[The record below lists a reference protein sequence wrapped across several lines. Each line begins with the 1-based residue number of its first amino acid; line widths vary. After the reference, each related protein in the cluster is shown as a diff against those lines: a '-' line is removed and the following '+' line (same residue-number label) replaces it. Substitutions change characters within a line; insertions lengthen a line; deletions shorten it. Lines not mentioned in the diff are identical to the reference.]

1 MRNEKLGM
9 RRVELEKGGINSQLS
24 TLNFQLRIGVSSGWW
39 EEAHRLVPAYVQ
51 CIIDAGATPVVFPV
65 TDNEQIL
72 NNLLD
77 MVDGLLLTGGGDIDP
92 KYWGEELMPQ
102 SGKPCALRDEFDL
115 TLVRLARQ
123 RCMPVLGICRG
134 MQAMNIEFGGD
145 IYQDIYTQL
154 GNAQLGNAQCTMH
167 NAQFNCEG
175 KDEKDVFNSQLST
188 FNSQLLRHSQG
199 DQPRSEVAHE
209 VELAPGSWIAKVMG
223 KQVVE
228 VNTFHHQS
236 LRKIA
241 PSCRAVGFAP
251 DSIVEA
257 IEVPGY
263 KMIGVQWHPENLYKE
278 YPEQAALFNWLM
290 EEAEVYGRARKLHCT
305 SPVVD
310 THTDTPMVWTETTDL
325 GVRQDAEEVK
335 VDFVKMKDGDVAC
348 TFMVAYLPQVELDD
362 VDYKQK
368 AQEAHN
374 VAVETFTRLHEQVD
388 RYPELVR
395 FSSQLSTFNS
405 QLSSVCFGL
414 ENGFALAGDIGNVQK
429 FYDMG
434 VRYITLCHNGDND
447 LCDSARGKGTHG
459 GLSDFGREVIREMNR
474 LGMMVDVSHAADST
488 IEQAIE
494 FSSQPIIATHTSAKA
509 LCNHPRNMSDELI
522 VKLAQSGGRIHVCLY
537 NYFLSK
543 DGRADI
549 NTICDHIDHMVK
561 LVGSESVG
569 IGSDFDGG
577 GGVLGCNDTSELIN
591 ITMELIRRGYA
602 DDDIKNIMGAG
613 FVKYYKRI
621 INKECDM

>member
-1 MRNEKLGM
+1 MNY
-9 RRVELEKGGINSQLS
+9 ELK
-24 TLNFQLRIGVSSGWW
+24 IGVSSGWW

-115 TLVRLARQ
+115 ALVRLARQ

-145 IYQDIYTQL
+145 IYQDIYTQI
-154 GNAQLGNAQCTMH
+154 
-167 NAQFNCEG
+167 ES
-175 KDEKDVFNSQLST
+175 E
-188 FNSQLLRHSQG
+188 LLPHSQG

-209 VELAPGSWIAKVMG
+209 VELASGSLIAKVMG
-223 KQVVE
+223 KQVVG

-278 YPEQAALFNWLM
+278 HPEQKALFDWLM
-290 EEAEVYGRARKLHCT
+290 AEAEIYGRARRLHRE
-305 SPVVD
+305 SLVVD

-325 GVRQDAEEVK
+325 GVRQNPEDVK
-335 VDFVKMKDGDVAC
+335 VDFVKMQDGDVAL
-348 TFMVAYLPQVELDD
+348 TFMVAYLPQVALDD

-368 AQEAHN
+368 AKEAHD
-374 VAVETFTRLHEQVD
+374 VAVDTFVRLREQVD
-388 RYPELVR
+388 KYPEKVQ
-395 FSSQLSTFNS
+395 FNTQLAEFKPQSVN
-405 QLSSVCFGL
+405 VCFGL
-414 ENGFALAGDIGNVQK
+414 ENGFALAGDIRNVEK

-447 LCDSARGKGTHG
+447 LCDSARGNNTHG

-494 FSSQPIIATHTSAKA
+494 YSTQPIIATHTSAKA
-509 LCNHPRNMSDELI
+509 LCDHPRNMSDELI
-522 VKLAQSGGRIHVCLY
+522 VKLANSGGRIHVCLY
-537 NYFLSK
+537 NYFLAK

-549 NTICDHIDHMVK
+549 NTICNHIDHIVR
-561 LVGSESVG
+561 LVGSEHVG
-569 IGSDFDGG
+569 VGSDFDGG
-577 GGVLGCNDTSELIN
+577 GGVVGCNDSSELIN
-591 ITMELIRRGYA
+591 ITMELIRRGYS
-602 DDDIKNIMGAG
+602 DEDIKNIMGKG
-613 FVKYYKRI
+613 FVNYYSKI
-621 INKECDM
+621 

>member
-1 MRNEKLGM
+1 MNY
-9 RRVELEKGGINSQLS
+9 ELKIGI
-24 TLNFQLRIGVSSGWW
+24 SSGWW

-115 TLVRLARQ
+115 ALVRLARQ

-134 MQAMNIEFGGD
+134 MQTMNIEFGGD
-145 IYQDIYTQL
+145 IYQDIYTQI
-154 GNAQLGNAQCTMH
+154 
-167 NAQFNCEG
+167 E
-175 KDEKDVFNSQLST
+175 NSEA
-188 FNSQLLRHSQG
+188 LLAHSQG

-209 VELAPGSWIAKVMG
+209 VELAPRSLIAKVMG
-223 KQVVE
+223 KRVVG

-278 YPEQAALFNWLM
+278 HPEQKALFDWLM
-290 EEAEVYGRARKLHCT
+290 AEAEVYGRARELHRT

-335 VDFVKMKDGDVAC
+335 VDFVKMKEGGMAC

-368 AQEAHN
+368 AQEAHDM
-374 VAVETFTRLHEQVD
+374 AVETFERLREQVD

-395 FSSQLSTFNS
+395 FNS
-405 QLSSVCFGL
+405 QFSILNSQFSSVCFGL

-509 LCNHPRNMSDELI
+509 LCDHARNMSDELI

-537 NYFLSK
+537 NYFLAK

-561 LVGSESVG
+561 LVGSEHVG
-569 IGSDFDGG
+569 VGSDFDGG
-577 GGVLGCNDTSELIN
+577 GGVLGCNDSSELIN
-591 ITMELIRRGYA
+591 ITMELIRRGYS
-602 DDDIKNIMGAG
+602 DDDVKNIMGAG
-613 FVKYYKRI
+613 FVKYYEK
-621 INKECDM
+621 INL

>member
-1 MRNEKLGM
+1 MKND
-9 RRVELEKGGINSQLS
+9 
-24 TLNFQLRIGVSSGWW
+24 FQLKIGISSGWW

-77 MVDGLLLTGGGDIDP
+77 VVDGLLLTGGGDIDP

-115 TLVRLARQ
+115 ALVRLARR

-145 IYQDIYTQL
+145 IYQDIYTQI
-154 GNAQLGNAQCTMH
+154 
-167 NAQFNCEG
+167 E
-175 KDEKDVFNSQLST
+175 NSAS
-188 FNSQLLRHSQG
+188 LLVHSQG
-199 DQPRSEVAHE
+199 DQSRSEVAHE
-209 VELAPGSWIAKVMG
+209 VELAPGSLIAKVMG
-223 KQVVE
+223 KMVVG

-241 PSCRAVGFAP
+241 PSCRAVGYAP

-263 KMIGVQWHPENLYKE
+263 NMIGVQWHPENLYKE
-278 YPEQAALFNWLM
+278 YPEQKALFDWLV
-290 EEAEVYGRARKLHCT
+290 EEAAVYGRARGIHRT

-325 GVRQDAEEVK
+325 GERQDAEEVK
-335 VDFVKMKDGDVAC
+335 VDFVKMKDGDVAL
-348 TFMVAYLPQVELDD
+348 TFMVAYLPQVSLEDA
-362 VDYKQK
+362 DYKEK
-368 AQEAHN
+368 AQEAHD
-374 VAVETFTRLHEQVD
+374 VAVETFERLREQVD
-388 RYPELVR
+388 RYPARVR
-395 FSSQLSTFNS
+395 FNTQLSDIEPQTVN
-405 QLSSVCFGL
+405 VCFGL
-414 ENGFALAGDIGNVQK
+414 ENGFALVGDIRNVEK
-429 FYDMG
+429 FYNMG

-494 FSSQPIIATHTSAKA
+494 YSTQPIIATHTSAKA
-509 LCNHPRNMSDELI
+509 LCEHPRNMSDELI

-537 NYFLSK
+537 DYFLKK

-549 NTICDHIDHMVK
+549 NTICNHIDHMVK
-561 LVGSESVG
+561 LVGSEHVG

-577 GGVLGCNDTSELIN
+577 GGVIGCNDSSELIN
-591 ITMELIRRGYA
+591 ITMELIRRGYS
-602 DDDIKNIMGAG
+602 DTDIMNIMGVG
-613 FVKYYKRI
+613 FVKF
-621 INKECDM
+621 INKFII

>member
-1 MRNEKLGM
+1 MNY
-9 RRVELEKGGINSQLS
+9 ELK
-24 TLNFQLRIGVSSGWW
+24 IGVSSGWW

-102 SGKPCALRDEFDL
+102 SGKPCAMRDEFDL
-115 TLVRLARQ
+115 ALVRLARQ

-145 IYQDIYTQL
+145 IYQDIYTQI
-154 GNAQLGNAQCTMH
+154 
-167 NAQFNCEG
+167 ES
-175 KDEKDVFNSQLST
+175 E
-188 FNSQLLRHSQG
+188 LLPHSQG

-209 VELAPGSWIAKVMG
+209 VELAPESLIAKVMG
-223 KQVVE
+223 KQVVG

-278 YPEQAALFNWLM
+278 HPEQKALFDWLM
-290 EEAEVYGRARKLHCT
+290 AEAEIYGHARRLHRE

-325 GVRQDAEEVK
+325 GVRQNPEDVK
-335 VDFVKMKDGDVAC
+335 VDFVKMQDGDVAL
-348 TFMVAYLPQVELDD
+348 TFMVAYLPQVALDD

-368 AQEAHN
+368 AKEAHD
-374 VAVETFTRLHEQVD
+374 VAVDTFVRLREQVD
-388 RYPELVR
+388 KYPEKV
-395 FSSQLSTFNS
+395 QFNTLLAEFKPQS
-405 QLSSVCFGL
+405 VNVCFGL
-414 ENGFALAGDIGNVQK
+414 ENGFALAGDIRNVEK

-447 LCDSARGKGTHG
+447 LCDSARGNNTHG

-494 FSSQPIIATHTSAKA
+494 YSTQPIIATHTSAKA
-509 LCNHPRNMSDELI
+509 LCDHPRNMSDELI
-522 VKLAQSGGRIHVCLY
+522 VKLANSGGRIHVCLY
-537 NYFLSK
+537 NYFLAK

-549 NTICDHIDHMVK
+549 NTICNHIDHIVR
-561 LVGSESVG
+561 LVGSEHVG
-569 IGSDFDGG
+569 VGSDFDGG
-577 GGVLGCNDTSELIN
+577 GGVVGCNDSSELIN
-591 ITMELIRRGYA
+591 ITMELIRRGYS
-602 DDDIKNIMGAG
+602 DEDIKNIMGKG
-613 FVKYYKRI
+613 FVNYYSKI
-621 INKECDM
+621 

>member
-1 MRNEKLGM
+1 MRNEEFK
-9 RRVELEKGGINSQLS
+9 
-24 TLNFQLRIGVSSGWW
+24 LRIGISSGWW

-115 TLVRLARQ
+115 ALVRLARR

-145 IYQDIYTQL
+145 IYQDIY
-154 GNAQLGNAQCTMH
+154 AQI
-167 NAQFNCEG
+167 EG
-175 KDEKDVFNSQLST
+175 KTRDTRHEIEVDNENYK
-188 FNSQLLRHSQG
+188 LLKHSQG
-199 DQPRSEVAHE
+199 DKPRSEVAHT
-209 VELAPGSWIAKVMG
+209 VELAPGSLIAKVMG
-223 KQVVE
+223 KMVVG

-241 PSCRAVGFAP
+241 PSCCAVGFAP

-278 YPEQAALFNWLM
+278 YPEQKALFDWLM
-290 EEAEVYGRARKLHCT
+290 DEAAVYSRAREIHRT

-325 GVRQDAEEVK
+325 GVRQNPDEVK

-348 TFMVAYLPQVELDD
+348 TFMVAYLPQVPLDAP
-362 VDYKQK
+362 DYKQK
-368 AQEAHN
+368 AEDAHN
-374 VAVETFTRLHEQVD
+374 VAVDTFKRLREQVD
-388 RYPELVR
+388 KSPELVQFDSENGGVNIR
-395 FSSQLSTFNS
+395 
-405 QLSSVCFGL
+405 FGL
-414 ENGFALAGDIGNVQK
+414 ENGFALAGDIRNVEK
-429 FYDMG
+429 FYNMG
-434 VRYITLCHNGDND
+434 VRYVTLCHNGDND
-447 LCDSARGKGTHG
+447 LCDSARGNNTHG

-494 FSSQPIIATHTSAKA
+494 FSNQPIIATHTSAKA
-509 LCNHPRNMSDELI
+509 LCDHPRNMNDELI
-522 VKLAQSGGRIHVCLY
+522 VKLAKSGGRIHVCLY
-537 NYFLSK
+537 NYFLAK
-543 DGRADI
+543 DGNADI
-549 NTICDHIDHMVK
+549 NTICDHIDHIVK
-561 LVGSESVG
+561 LVGSEYVG
-569 IGSDFDGG
+569 VGSDFDGG

-591 ITMELIRRGYA
+591 ITMELICRGYR
-602 DDDIKNIMGAG
+602 DEDIKNIMGAG
-613 FVKYYKRI
+613 FVKYYEKI
-621 INKECDM
+621 KL

>member
-1 MRNEKLGM
+1 MNY
-9 RRVELEKGGINSQLS
+9 ELK
-24 TLNFQLRIGVSSGWW
+24 IGVSSGWW

-115 TLVRLARQ
+115 ALVRLARQ

-145 IYQDIYTQL
+145 IYQDIYTQI
-154 GNAQLGNAQCTMH
+154 
-167 NAQFNCEG
+167 ES
-175 KDEKDVFNSQLST
+175 E
-188 FNSQLLRHSQG
+188 LLAHSQG

-209 VELAPGSWIAKVMG
+209 VELAPGSLIAKVMG
-223 KQVVE
+223 KQVVG

-278 YPEQAALFNWLM
+278 HPEQKALFDCLM
-290 EEAEVYGRARKLHCT
+290 AEAEIYGHARRLHRE

-325 GVRQDAEEVK
+325 GVRQNPEDVK
-335 VDFVKMKDGDVAC
+335 VDFVKMQDGDVAL
-348 TFMVAYLPQVELDD
+348 TFMVAYLPQVALDD

-368 AQEAHN
+368 AKEAHD
-374 VAVETFTRLHEQVD
+374 VAVDTFVRLREQVD
-388 RYPELVR
+388 KYPEKV
-395 FSSQLSTFNS
+395 QFNTLLAEFKPQS
-405 QLSSVCFGL
+405 VNVCFGL
-414 ENGFALAGDIGNVQK
+414 ENGFALAGDIRNVEK

-447 LCDSARGKGTHG
+447 LCDSARGNNTHG

-494 FSSQPIIATHTSAKA
+494 YSTQPIIATHTSAKA
-509 LCNHPRNMSDELI
+509 LCDHPRNMSDELI
-522 VKLAQSGGRIHVCLY
+522 VKLANSGGRIHVCLY
-537 NYFLSK
+537 NYFLAK

-549 NTICDHIDHMVK
+549 NTICNHIDHIVR
-561 LVGSESVG
+561 LVGSEHVG
-569 IGSDFDGG
+569 VGSDFDGG
-577 GGVLGCNDTSELIN
+577 GGVVGCNDSSELIN
-591 ITMELIRRGYA
+591 ITMELIRRGYS
-602 DDDIKNIMGAG
+602 DEDIKNIMGKG
-613 FVKYYKRI
+613 FVNYYSKI
-621 INKECDM
+621 

>member
-1 MRNEKLGM
+1 MNY
-9 RRVELEKGGINSQLS
+9 ELK
-24 TLNFQLRIGVSSGWW
+24 IGVSSGWW

-115 TLVRLARQ
+115 ALVRLARQ

-145 IYQDIYTQL
+145 IYQDIYTQI
-154 GNAQLGNAQCTMH
+154 
-167 NAQFNCEG
+167 ES
-175 KDEKDVFNSQLST
+175 E
-188 FNSQLLRHSQG
+188 LLAHSQG

-209 VELAPGSWIAKVMG
+209 VELAPGSLIAKVMG
-223 KQVVE
+223 KQVVG

-278 YPEQAALFNWLM
+278 HPEQKALFDWLM
-290 EEAEVYGRARKLHCT
+290 VEAEIYGHARRLHRE

-310 THTDTPMVWTETTDL
+310 THTDTPMVWTDTTDL
-325 GVRQDAEEVK
+325 GVRQNPEDVK
-335 VDFVKMKDGDVAC
+335 VDFVKMQDGDVAL
-348 TFMVAYLPQVELDD
+348 TFMVAYLPQVALDD

-368 AQEAHN
+368 AKEAHD
-374 VAVETFTRLHEQVD
+374 VAVDTFVRLREQVNK
-388 RYPELVR
+388 YPEKVQ
-395 FSSQLSTFNS
+395 FNTQLAEFKPQSVN
-405 QLSSVCFGL
+405 VCFGL
-414 ENGFALAGDIGNVQK
+414 ENGFALAGDIRNVEK

-447 LCDSARGKGTHG
+447 LCDSARGNNTHG

-494 FSSQPIIATHTSAKA
+494 YSTQPIIATHTSAKA

-522 VKLAQSGGRIHVCLY
+522 VKLANSGGRIHVCLY
-537 NYFLSK
+537 NYFLAK

-549 NTICDHIDHMVK
+549 NTICNHIDHIVR
-561 LVGSESVG
+561 LVGSEHVG
-569 IGSDFDGG
+569 VGSDFDGG
-577 GGVLGCNDTSELIN
+577 GGVVGCNDSSELIN
-591 ITMELIRRGYA
+591 ITMELIRRGYS
-602 DDDIKNIMGAG
+602 DEDIKNIMGKG
-613 FVKYYKRI
+613 FVNYYSKI
-621 INKECDM
+621 

>member
-1 MRNEKLGM
+1 
-9 RRVELEKGGINSQLS
+9 
-24 TLNFQLRIGVSSGWW
+24 
-39 EEAHRLVPAYVQ
+39 
-51 CIIDAGATPVVFPV
+51 
-65 TDNEQIL
+65 
-72 NNLLD
+72 
-77 MVDGLLLTGGGDIDP
+77 
-92 KYWGEELMPQ
+92 
-102 SGKPCALRDEFDL
+102 
-115 TLVRLARQ
+115 
-123 RCMPVLGICRG
+123 
-134 MQAMNIEFGGD
+134 MNIEFGGD
-145 IYQDIYTQL
+145 IYQDIYTQI
-154 GNAQLGNAQCTMH
+154 
-167 NAQFNCEG
+167 E
-175 KDEKDVFNSQLST
+175 NSEA
-188 FNSQLLRHSQG
+188 LLAHSQG

-209 VELAPGSWIAKVMG
+209 VELAPGSLIAKVMG
-223 KQVVE
+223 KRVVG

-278 YPEQAALFNWLM
+278 HPEQKALFDWLM
-290 EEAEVYGRARKLHCT
+290 AEAEVYGRARKLHRT

-310 THTDTPMVWTETTDL
+310 THTDTPMVWTESTDL

-335 VDFVKMKDGDVAC
+335 VDFVKMKDGGVAC

-368 AQEAHN
+368 AQEAHD
-374 VAVETFTRLHEQVD
+374 VAVETFNRLREQVD
-388 RYPELVR
+388 RYPEKVK
-395 FSSQLSTFNS
+395 FNTQLSGLEAQSVN
-405 QLSSVCFGL
+405 VCFGL

-434 VRYITLCHNGDND
+434 VRCITLCHNGDND

-488 IEQAIE
+488 IKQAIE

-509 LCNHPRNMSDELI
+509 LCDHARNMSDELI

-537 NYFLSK
+537 NYFLAK

-577 GGVLGCNDTSELIN
+577 GGVLGCNDSSELIN
-591 ITMELIRRGYA
+591 ITMELIRRGYS
-602 DDDIKNIMGAG
+602 DDDVKNIMGAG
-613 FVKYYKRI
+613 FVKYYEK
-621 INKECDM
+621 INL

>member
-1 MRNEKLGM
+1 MNY
-9 RRVELEKGGINSQLS
+9 ELK
-24 TLNFQLRIGVSSGWW
+24 IGVSSGWW

-65 TDNEQIL
+65 TDNKQIL

-115 TLVRLARQ
+115 ALVRLARQ

-145 IYQDIYTQL
+145 IYQDIYTQI
-154 GNAQLGNAQCTMH
+154 
-167 NAQFNCEG
+167 ES
-175 KDEKDVFNSQLST
+175 E
-188 FNSQLLRHSQG
+188 LLAHSQG

-209 VELAPGSWIAKVMG
+209 VELAPGSLIAKVMG
-223 KQVVE
+223 KQVVG

-278 YPEQAALFNWLM
+278 HPEQKALFDCLM
-290 EEAEVYGRARKLHCT
+290 AEAEIYGHARRLHRE

-310 THTDTPMVWTETTDL
+310 THTDTPMVWTDTTDL
-325 GVRQDAEEVK
+325 GVRQNPEDVK
-335 VDFVKMKDGDVAC
+335 VDFVKMQDGDVAL
-348 TFMVAYLPQVELDD
+348 TFMVAYLPQVALDD

-368 AQEAHN
+368 AKEAHD
-374 VAVETFTRLHEQVD
+374 VAVDTFVRLREQVD
-388 RYPELVR
+388 KYPEKV
-395 FSSQLSTFNS
+395 QFNTLLAEFKP
-405 QLSSVCFGL
+405 QSVNVWFGL
-414 ENGFALAGDIGNVQK
+414 ENGFALAGDIRNVEK

-447 LCDSARGKGTHG
+447 LCDSARGNNTHG

-494 FSSQPIIATHTSAKA
+494 YSTQPIIATHTSAKA
-509 LCNHPRNMSDELI
+509 LCDHPRNMSDELI
-522 VKLAQSGGRIHVCLY
+522 VKLANSGGRIHVCLY
-537 NYFLSK
+537 NYFLAK

-549 NTICDHIDHMVK
+549 NTICNHIDHIVR
-561 LVGSESVG
+561 LVGSEHVG
-569 IGSDFDGG
+569 VGSDFDGG
-577 GGVLGCNDTSELIN
+577 GGVVGCNDSSELIN
-591 ITMELIRRGYA
+591 ITMELIRRGYS
-602 DDDIKNIMGAG
+602 DEDIKNIMGKG
-613 FVKYYKRI
+613 FVNYYSKI
-621 INKECDM
+621 

>member
-1 MRNEKLGM
+1 MNK
-9 RRVELEKGGINSQLS
+9 NFQLS
-24 TLNFQLRIGVSSGWW
+24 TFNFQLKIGISSGWW

-77 MVDGLLLTGGGDIDP
+77 MVDGVLLTGGGDIDP

-115 TLVRLARQ
+115 TLVRLARR

-154 GNAQLGNAQCTMH
+154 DS
-167 NAQFNCEG
+167 E
-175 KDEKDVFNSQLST
+175 
-188 FNSQLLRHSQG
+188 LLQHSQG
-199 DQPRSEVAHE
+199 EQPRSETAHA
-209 VELAPGSWIAKVMG
+209 VELVPGSLIAKVMG
-223 KQVVE
+223 RQIVE

-236 LRKIA
+236 LRNIA

-278 YPEQAALFNWLM
+278 HPEEAALFNWLVD
-290 EEAEVYGRARKLHCT
+290 EAAVYRRARGIHRT

-325 GVRQDAEEVK
+325 GVRQNPDEVK
-335 VDFVKMKDGDVAC
+335 VDFVKMMDGDVAC
-348 TFMVAYLPQVELDD
+348 TFMVAYLPQVPLDSP
-362 VDYKQK
+362 DYKQK
-368 AQEAHN
+368 AEEAHN
-374 VAVETFTRLHEQVD
+374 VAVETFMRLREQVD
-388 RYPELVR
+388 KYPEKVR
-395 FSSQLSTFNS
+395 FNTQLSGIKPQVVN
-405 QLSSVCFGL
+405 VCFGL
-414 ENGFALAGDIGNVQK
+414 ENGFALAGDIRNVKK

-447 LCDSARGKGTHG
+447 LCDSARGNNTHG
-459 GLSDFGREVIREMNR
+459 GLSDFGREVISEMNR

-494 FSSQPIIATHTSAKA
+494 FSTQPIMATHTSAKT
-509 LCNHPRNMSDELI
+509 LCDHPRNMSDELI
-522 VKLAQSGGRIHVCLY
+522 VKLAKSGGRIHVCLY
-537 NYFLSK
+537 NYFLAK
-543 DGRADI
+543 DGQADI
-549 NTICDHIDHMVK
+549 NTICDHIDYMVK
-561 LVGSESVG
+561 LVGSEHVG
-569 IGSDFDGG
+569 VGSDFDGG
-577 GGVLGCNDTSELIN
+577 GGVLGCNDSSELIN
-591 ITMELIRRGYA
+591 ITMELIRRGYS
-602 DDDIKNIMGAG
+602 DEDVKNIMGVG
-613 FVKYYKRI
+613 FVKYYQK
-621 INKECDM
+621 INL

>member
-1 MRNEKLGM
+1 MRNEEFKL
-9 RRVELEKGGINSQLS
+9 K
-24 TLNFQLRIGVSSGWW
+24 IGVSSGWW

-115 TLVRLARQ
+115 ALVRLARQ

-145 IYQDIYTQL
+145 IYQDIYTQI
-154 GNAQLGNAQCTMH
+154 
-167 NAQFNCEG
+167 E
-175 KDEKDVFNSQLST
+175 NSEV
-188 FNSQLLRHSQG
+188 LLAHSQG

-209 VELAPGSWIAKVMG
+209 VELAPGSLIAKVMG
-223 KQVVE
+223 KRVVG

-278 YPEQAALFNWLM
+278 HPEQAALFNWLM
-290 EEAEVYGRARKLHCT
+290 EEAEVYGRARELHRT

-335 VDFVKMKDGDVAC
+335 VDFVKMKDGGVAC

-368 AQEAHN
+368 AQEAHD
-374 VAVETFTRLHEQVD
+374 VAVETFERLREQVD

-395 FSSQLSTFNS
+395 FSSQLSTLNF

-414 ENGFALAGDIGNVQK
+414 ENGFALAGDIRNVQK

-509 LCNHPRNMSDELI
+509 LCDHPRNMSDELI

-537 NYFLSK
+537 NYFLDK

-577 GGVLGCNDTSELIN
+577 GGVLGCNDSSELIN
-591 ITMELIRRGYA
+591 ITMELIRRGYS
-602 DDDIKNIMGAG
+602 DDDVKNIMGAG
-613 FVKYYKRI
+613 FVKYYEK
-621 INKECDM
+621 INL

>member
-1 MRNEKLGM
+1 MRND
-9 RRVELEKGGINSQLS
+9 
-24 TLNFQLRIGVSSGWW
+24 FQLKIGISSGWW

-115 TLVRLARQ
+115 ALVRLARQ

-145 IYQDIYTQL
+145 IYQDIYTQIESEL
-154 GNAQLGNAQCTMH
+154 
-167 NAQFNCEG
+167 
-175 KDEKDVFNSQLST
+175 LS
-188 FNSQLLRHSQG
+188 HSQG
-199 DQPRSEVAHE
+199 DQPRSEVAHI
-209 VELAPGSWIAKVMG
+209 VELAPGSLIAKVMG
-223 KQVVE
+223 EQEVG

-278 YPEQAALFNWLM
+278 HPEQKALFDWLM
-290 EEAEVYGRARKLHCT
+290 EEAEIYGHARRLHRE

-325 GVRQDAEEVK
+325 GVRQNPEDVK
-335 VDFVKMKDGDVAC
+335 VDFVKMQDGDVAL
-348 TFMVAYLPQVELDD
+348 TLMVAYLPQVSLDD
-362 VDYKQK
+362 EDYKQK
-368 AQEAHN
+368 AQEAHD
-374 VAVETFTRLHEQVD
+374 VAVETFVRLREQVD
-388 RYPELVR
+388 RYPEKV
-395 FSSQLSTFNS
+395 QFNTQIAEIKPQS
-405 QLSSVCFGL
+405 VNVCFGL
-414 ENGFALAGDIGNVQK
+414 ENGFALAGDIRNVEK

-447 LCDSARGKGTHG
+447 LCDSARGNNTHG

-474 LGMMVDVSHAADST
+474 LGMMVDVSHAADTT

-494 FSSQPIIATHTSAKA
+494 YSTQPIIATHTSAKA
-509 LCNHPRNMSDELI
+509 LCDHPRNMSDELI
-522 VKLAQSGGRIHVCLY
+522 VKLAKSGGRIHVCLY
-537 NYFLSK
+537 NYFLAK

-561 LVGSESVG
+561 LVGSEYVG

-577 GGVLGCNDTSELIN
+577 GGVLGCNDSSELIN
-591 ITMELIRRGYA
+591 ITMELIRRGYS
-602 DDDIKNIMGAG
+602 DGEVKNIMGEG
-613 FVKYYKRI
+613 FVKYYSKI
-621 INKECDM
+621 

>member
-9 RRVELEKGGINSQLS
+9 RSVELIKEGINSQLFIAKGSKTFGS
-24 TLNFQLRIGVSSGWW
+24 TFNFQLKIGISSGWW

-115 TLVRLARQ
+115 ALVRLARQ

-145 IYQDIYTQL
+145 IYQDIYTQI
-154 GNAQLGNAQCTMH
+154 
-167 NAQFNCEG
+167 EG
-175 KDEKDVFNSQLST
+175 KTRDARHETRDTRHERSGVT
-188 FNSQLLRHSQG
+188 FNSQLLNHSQG
-199 DQPRSEVAHE
+199 DQPRSEVAHS
-209 VELAPGSWIAKVMG
+209 VELAPGSLIAKVMG
-223 KQVVE
+223 KQVIE

-257 IEVPGY
+257 IEVLGY

-290 EEAEVYGRARKLHCT
+290 EEATVYSRARKLHRS

-325 GVRQDAEEVK
+325 GVRQNSEEVK

-348 TFMVAYLPQVELDD
+348 TFMVAYLPQVPLED

-374 VAVETFTRLHEQVD
+374 VAVETFTRLREQVD
-388 RYPELVR
+388 KYPTMVQLN
-395 FSSQLSTFNS
+395 SSFLIPH
-405 QLSSVCFGL
+405 SSFVNVCFGL
-414 ENGFALAGDIGNVQK
+414 ENGFALAGDIRNVKK

-447 LCDSARGKGTHG
+447 LCDSARGNNTHG

-494 FSSQPIIATHTSAKA
+494 FSNQPIIATHTSAKA
-509 LCNHPRNMSDELI
+509 LCDHPRNMSDELI
-522 VKLAQSGGRIHVCLY
+522 VKLAKSGGRIHVCLY
-537 NYFLSK
+537 NYFLAK
-543 DGRADI
+543 DGQADI
-549 NTICDHIDHMVK
+549 NTICDHIDHIVK
-561 LVGSESVG
+561 LVGSEVVG

-577 GGVLGCNDTSELIN
+577 GGVQGCNDLSELIN
-591 ITMELIRRGYA
+591 ITMELIRRGYS
-602 DDDIKNIMGAG
+602 DDDIKNIMGAS
-613 FVKYYKRI
+613 FVKYYSKI
-621 INKECDM
+621 

>member
-1 MRNEKLGM
+1 MNY
-9 RRVELEKGGINSQLS
+9 ELK
-24 TLNFQLRIGVSSGWW
+24 IGVSSGWW

-102 SGKPCALRDEFDL
+102 SGKPCAMRDEFDL
-115 TLVRLARQ
+115 ALVRLARQ

-145 IYQDIYTQL
+145 IYQDIYTQI
-154 GNAQLGNAQCTMH
+154 
-167 NAQFNCEG
+167 ES
-175 KDEKDVFNSQLST
+175 E
-188 FNSQLLRHSQG
+188 LLPHSQG

-209 VELAPGSWIAKVMG
+209 VELASGSLIAKVMG
-223 KQVVE
+223 KQVVG

-278 YPEQAALFNWLM
+278 HPEQKALFDWLM
-290 EEAEVYGRARKLHCT
+290 AEAEIYGHARRLHRE

-310 THTDTPMVWTETTDL
+310 THTDTPMVWTDTTDL
-325 GVRQDAEEVK
+325 GVRQNPEDVK
-335 VDFVKMKDGDVAC
+335 VDFVKMQDGDVAL
-348 TFMVAYLPQVELDD
+348 TFMVAYLPQVALDD

-368 AQEAHN
+368 AKEAHD
-374 VAVETFTRLHEQVD
+374 VAVDTFVRLREQVNK
-388 RYPELVR
+388 YPEKVQ
-395 FSSQLSTFNS
+395 FNTQLAEFKPQSVN
-405 QLSSVCFGL
+405 VCFGL
-414 ENGFALAGDIGNVQK
+414 ENGFALAGDIRNVEK

-447 LCDSARGKGTHG
+447 LCDSARGNNTHG

-494 FSSQPIIATHTSAKA
+494 YSTQPIIATHTSAKA

-522 VKLAQSGGRIHVCLY
+522 VKLANSGGRIHVCLY
-537 NYFLSK
+537 NYFLAK

-549 NTICDHIDHMVK
+549 NTICNHIDHIVR
-561 LVGSESVG
+561 LVGSEHVG
-569 IGSDFDGG
+569 VGSDFDGG
-577 GGVLGCNDTSELIN
+577 GGVVGCNDSSELIN
-591 ITMELIRRGYA
+591 ITMELIRRGYS
-602 DDDIKNIMGAG
+602 DEDIKNIMGKG
-613 FVKYYKRI
+613 FVNYYSKI
-621 INKECDM
+621 

>member
-1 MRNEKLGM
+1 MNK
-9 RRVELEKGGINSQLS
+9 
-24 TLNFQLRIGVSSGWW
+24 NFQLKIGISSGWW

-115 TLVRLARQ
+115 ALVRLARR
-123 RCMPVLGICRG
+123 RCMPTLGICRG

-145 IYQDIYTQL
+145 IYQDIYTQIE
-154 GNAQLGNAQCTMH
+154 NAQCTMH
-167 NAQFNCEG
+167 NAQLDCDKQGESVGCNL
-175 KDEKDVFNSQLST
+175 K
-188 FNSQLLRHSQG
+188 LLKHSQG
-199 DQPRSEVAHE
+199 DQPRRETAHV
-209 VELAPGSWIAKVMG
+209 VELAPGSLIAKVMG
-223 KQVVE
+223 RQIVE

-236 LRKIA
+236 LRNIA

-278 YPEQAALFNWLM
+278 HPEEAALFNWLVD
-290 EEAEVYGRARKLHCT
+290 EAAVYRCARGIHRT
-305 SPVVD
+305 SSVVD

-325 GVRQDAEEVK
+325 GVRQNPDEVK

-348 TFMVAYLPQVELDD
+348 TFMVAYLPQVSLD
-362 VDYKQK
+362 VPDYKQK
-368 AQEAHN
+368 AEEAHN
-374 VAVETFTRLHEQVD
+374 VAVETFMRLREQVD
-388 RYPELVR
+388 KYPEKVR
-395 FSSQLSTFNS
+395 FNTQLSGIEPQKVN
-405 QLSSVCFGL
+405 VCFGL
-414 ENGFALAGDIGNVQK
+414 ENGFALAGDIRNVEK

-447 LCDSARGKGTHG
+447 LCDSARGSNIHG

-494 FSSQPIIATHTSAKA
+494 FSTQPIIATHTSAKA
-509 LCNHPRNMSDELI
+509 LCDHPRNMSDELI
-522 VKLAQSGGRIHVCLY
+522 VKLAKSGGRIHVCLY
-537 NYFLSK
+537 NYFLAK

-549 NTICDHIDHMVK
+549 NTICDHIDYIVK
-561 LVGSESVG
+561 LVGSEHVG
-569 IGSDFDGG
+569 VGSDFDGG
-577 GGVLGCNDTSELIN
+577 GGVLGCNDSSELIN
-591 ITMELIRRGYA
+591 ITIELIRRGYF
-602 DDDIKNIMGAG
+602 DEDIKNIMGAG
-613 FVKYYKRI
+613 FVKYYQK
-621 INKECDM
+621 INL

>member
-1 MRNEKLGM
+1 MKNEKFKL
-9 RRVELEKGGINSQLS
+9 K
-24 TLNFQLRIGVSSGWW
+24 IGVSSGWW

-115 TLVRLARQ
+115 ALVRLARQ

-145 IYQDIYTQL
+145 IYQDIYTQI
-154 GNAQLGNAQCTMH
+154 
-167 NAQFNCEG
+167 E
-175 KDEKDVFNSQLST
+175 NSEA
-188 FNSQLLRHSQG
+188 LLAHSQG

-209 VELAPGSWIAKVMG
+209 VELAPGSLIAKVMG
-223 KQVVE
+223 KRVVG

-278 YPEQAALFNWLM
+278 HPEQKALFDWLM
-290 EEAEVYGRARKLHCT
+290 AEAEVYGRARELHRT

-335 VDFVKMKDGDVAC
+335 VDFVKMKDGGVAC
-348 TFMVAYLPQVELDD
+348 TFMVAYLPQVELDV

-368 AQEAHN
+368 AQEAHDM
-374 VAVETFTRLHEQVD
+374 AVETFERLREQVD

-395 FSSQLSTFNS
+395 FNS
-405 QLSSVCFGL
+405 QFSILNSQFSSVCFGL

-459 GLSDFGREVIREMNR
+459 GLSDFGREVIRKMNR

-509 LCNHPRNMSDELI
+509 LCDHPRNMSDELI

-537 NYFLSK
+537 NYFLAK

-549 NTICDHIDHMVK
+549 NMICDHIDHMVK
-561 LVGSESVG
+561 LVGSEHVG
-569 IGSDFDGG
+569 VGSDFDGG
-577 GGVLGCNDTSELIN
+577 GGVLGCNDSSELIN
-591 ITMELIRRGYA
+591 ITMELIRRGYS
-602 DDDIKNIMGAG
+602 DDDVKNIMGAG
-613 FVKYYKRI
+613 FVKYYEK
-621 INKECDM
+621 INL

>member
-1 MRNEKLGM
+1 MNY
-9 RRVELEKGGINSQLS
+9 ELK
-24 TLNFQLRIGVSSGWW
+24 IGVSSGWW

-115 TLVRLARQ
+115 ALVRLARQ

-154 GNAQLGNAQCTMH
+154 GNAQCTMH
-167 NAQFNCEG
+167 
-175 KDEKDVFNSQLST
+175 NSQLST
-188 FNSQLLRHSQG
+188 LNSQLLRHSQG

-209 VELAPGSWIAKVMG
+209 VELAPGSLIAKVMG

-290 EEAEVYGRARKLHCT
+290 EEAEVYGRARKLHRT

-325 GVRQDAEEVK
+325 GVRQNPEDVK

-348 TFMVAYLPQVELDD
+348 TFMVAYLPQVEFDD

-368 AQEAHN
+368 AQEAHD
-374 VAVETFTRLHEQVD
+374 VAVETFTRLREQVD

-395 FSSQLSTFNS
+395 FSSQLSTINS

-414 ENGFALAGDIGNVQK
+414 ENGFALAGDIRNVQK

-509 LCNHPRNMSDELI
+509 LCDHPRNMSDELI
-522 VKLAQSGGRIHVCLY
+522 VKLAKSGGRIHVCLY
-537 NYFLSK
+537 NYFLAK

-549 NTICDHIDHMVK
+549 NTICNHIDYMVK
-561 LVGSESVG
+561 LVGSEHVG

-577 GGVLGCNDTSELIN
+577 GGVLGCNDSSELIN
-591 ITMELIRRGYA
+591 ITMELIRRGYD

-613 FVKYYKRI
+613 FVKYYSKI
-621 INKECDM
+621 

>member
-1 MRNEKLGM
+1 MNY
-9 RRVELEKGGINSQLS
+9 ELKIGI
-24 TLNFQLRIGVSSGWW
+24 SSGWW
-39 EEAHRLVPAYVQ
+39 EEEHRLVPAYVQ

-115 TLVRLARQ
+115 ALVRLARQ

-145 IYQDIYTQL
+145 IYQDIYTQI
-154 GNAQLGNAQCTMH
+154 
-167 NAQFNCEG
+167 E
-175 KDEKDVFNSQLST
+175 NSEA
-188 FNSQLLRHSQG
+188 LLAHSQG

-209 VELAPGSWIAKVMG
+209 VELAPGSLIAKVMG

-278 YPEQAALFNWLM
+278 HPEQKALFDWLM
-290 EEAEVYGRARKLHCT
+290 TEADVYGRARKLHRT

-325 GVRQDAEEVK
+325 GVRQNPDDVK

-348 TFMVAYLPQVELDD
+348 TFMVAYLPQESLEDA
-362 VDYKQK
+362 DYKQK
-368 AQEAHN
+368 AQEAHD
-374 VAVETFTRLHEQVD
+374 VAVETFERLREQVD

-395 FSSQLSTFNS
+395 FSSQLSTINYQF
-405 QLSSVCFGL
+405 SSVCFGL
-414 ENGFALAGDIGNVQK
+414 ENGFALAGDICNVQK

-509 LCNHPRNMSDELI
+509 LCDHPRNMSDELI
-522 VKLAQSGGRIHVCLY
+522 VKLAKSGGRIHVCLY
-537 NYFLSK
+537 NYFLAK

-549 NTICDHIDHMVK
+549 NTICNHIDHMVK
-561 LVGSESVG
+561 LVGSEHVG

-577 GGVLGCNDTSELIN
+577 GGVLGCNDSSELIN

-613 FVKYYKRI
+613 FVKYYSKI
-621 INKECDM
+621 

>member
-1 MRNEKLGM
+1 MRNEEFKL
-9 RRVELEKGGINSQLS
+9 K
-24 TLNFQLRIGVSSGWW
+24 IGVSSGWW

-92 KYWGEELMPQ
+92 KYWGEDLMPQ

-115 TLVRLARQ
+115 ALVRLARQ

-145 IYQDIYTQL
+145 IYQDIYTQI
-154 GNAQLGNAQCTMH
+154 
-167 NAQFNCEG
+167 E
-175 KDEKDVFNSQLST
+175 NSEA
-188 FNSQLLRHSQG
+188 LLAHSQG

-209 VELAPGSWIAKVMG
+209 VELAPGSLIAKVMG
-223 KQVVE
+223 KRVVG

-257 IEVPGY
+257 IGVPGY

-278 YPEQAALFNWLM
+278 YPEQKALFDWLM
-290 EEAEVYGRARKLHCT
+290 AEAEVYGRARELHRT

-335 VDFVKMKDGDVAC
+335 VDFVKMKDGGVAC

-368 AQEAHN
+368 AQEAHD
-374 VAVETFTRLHEQVD
+374 VAVETFERLREQVD

-395 FSSQLSTFNS
+395 FSSQLSTLNS

-509 LCNHPRNMSDELI
+509 LCDHARNMSDELI

-537 NYFLSK
+537 NYFLAK

-561 LVGSESVG
+561 LVGSELVG

-577 GGVLGCNDTSELIN
+577 GGVLGCNDSSELIN
-591 ITMELIRRGYA
+591 ITMELIRRGYS
-602 DDDIKNIMGAG
+602 DDDVKNIMGAG
-613 FVKYYKRI
+613 FVKYYEK
-621 INKECDM
+621 INL

>member
-1 MRNEKLGM
+1 MNY
-9 RRVELEKGGINSQLS
+9 ELK
-24 TLNFQLRIGVSSGWW
+24 IGVSSGWW

-115 TLVRLARQ
+115 ALVRLARQ

-145 IYQDIYTQL
+145 IYQDIYTQI
-154 GNAQLGNAQCTMH
+154 
-167 NAQFNCEG
+167 ES
-175 KDEKDVFNSQLST
+175 E
-188 FNSQLLRHSQG
+188 LLAHSQG

-209 VELAPGSWIAKVMG
+209 VELAPGSLIAKVMG
-223 KQVVE
+223 KQVVG

-278 YPEQAALFNWLM
+278 HPEQKALFDCLM
-290 EEAEVYGRARKLHCT
+290 AEAEIYGHARRLHRE

-310 THTDTPMVWTETTDL
+310 THTDTPMVWTDTTDL
-325 GVRQDAEEVK
+325 GVRQNPEDVK
-335 VDFVKMKDGDVAC
+335 VDFVKMQDGDVAL
-348 TFMVAYLPQVELDD
+348 TFMVAYLPQVALDD

-368 AQEAHN
+368 AKEAHD
-374 VAVETFTRLHEQVD
+374 VAVDTFVRLREQVD
-388 RYPELVR
+388 KYPEKV
-395 FSSQLSTFNS
+395 QFNTLLAEFKPQS
-405 QLSSVCFGL
+405 VNVCFGL
-414 ENGFALAGDIGNVQK
+414 ENGFALAGDIRNVEK

-447 LCDSARGKGTHG
+447 LCDSARGNNTHG

-494 FSSQPIIATHTSAKA
+494 YSTQPIIATHTSAKA
-509 LCNHPRNMSDELI
+509 LCDHPRNMSDELI
-522 VKLAQSGGRIHVCLY
+522 VKLANSGGRIHVCLY
-537 NYFLSK
+537 NYFLAK

-549 NTICDHIDHMVK
+549 NTICNHIDHIVR
-561 LVGSESVG
+561 LVGSEHVG
-569 IGSDFDGG
+569 VGSDFDGG
-577 GGVLGCNDTSELIN
+577 GGVVGCNDSSELIN
-591 ITMELIRRGYA
+591 ITMELIRRGYS
-602 DDDIKNIMGAG
+602 DEDIKNIMGKG
-613 FVKYYKRI
+613 FVNYCSKI
-621 INKECDM
+621 

>member
-1 MRNEKLGM
+1 MNY
-9 RRVELEKGGINSQLS
+9 ELK
-24 TLNFQLRIGVSSGWW
+24 IGVSSGWW

-115 TLVRLARQ
+115 ALVRLARQ

-145 IYQDIYTQL
+145 IYQDIYTQI
-154 GNAQLGNAQCTMH
+154 
-167 NAQFNCEG
+167 ES
-175 KDEKDVFNSQLST
+175 E
-188 FNSQLLRHSQG
+188 LLPHSQG

-209 VELAPGSWIAKVMG
+209 VELASGSLIAKVMG
-223 KQVVE
+223 KQVVG

-278 YPEQAALFNWLM
+278 HPEQKALFDWLM
-290 EEAEVYGRARKLHCT
+290 VEAEIYGRARRLHRE
-305 SPVVD
+305 SLVVD

-325 GVRQDAEEVK
+325 GVRQNPEDVK
-335 VDFVKMKDGDVAC
+335 VDFVKMQDGDVAL
-348 TFMVAYLPQVELDD
+348 TFMVAYLPQVALDD

-368 AQEAHN
+368 AKEAHD
-374 VAVETFTRLHEQVD
+374 VAVDTFVRLREQVD
-388 RYPELVR
+388 KYPEKVQ
-395 FSSQLSTFNS
+395 FNTQLAEFKPQSVN
-405 QLSSVCFGL
+405 VCFGL
-414 ENGFALAGDIGNVQK
+414 ENGFALAGDIRNVEK

-447 LCDSARGKGTHG
+447 LCDSARGNNTHG

-494 FSSQPIIATHTSAKA
+494 YSTQPIIATHTSAKA
-509 LCNHPRNMSDELI
+509 LCDHPRNMSDELI
-522 VKLAQSGGRIHVCLY
+522 VKLANSGGRIHVCLY
-537 NYFLSK
+537 NYFLAK

-549 NTICDHIDHMVK
+549 NTICNHIDHIVR
-561 LVGSESVG
+561 LVGSEHVG
-569 IGSDFDGG
+569 VGSDFDGG
-577 GGVLGCNDTSELIN
+577 GGVVGCNDSSELIN
-591 ITMELIRRGYA
+591 ITMELIRRGYS
-602 DDDIKNIMGAG
+602 DEDIKNIMGKG
-613 FVKYYKRI
+613 FVNYYSKI
-621 INKECDM
+621 

>member
-9 RRVELEKGGINSQLS
+9 RSVELVKEGINSQLS
-24 TLNFQLRIGVSSGWW
+24 TFNFQLRIGVSSGWW

-115 TLVRLARQ
+115 ALVRLARQ

-154 GNAQLGNAQCTMH
+154 DNAQCTMH
-167 NAQFNCEG
+167 NAQCT
-175 KDEKDVFNSQLST
+175 T

-209 VELAPGSWIAKVMG
+209 VELAPGSLIAKVMG

-241 PSCRAVGFAP
+241 PSCRVVGFAP

-278 YPEQAALFNWLM
+278 YPEQRALFDWLM
-290 EEAEVYGRARKLHCT
+290 EEAEVYGRARKLHRM

-335 VDFVKMKDGDVAC
+335 VDFVKMKDGGVAC

-368 AQEAHN
+368 AQEAHD
-374 VAVETFTRLHEQVD
+374 VAVETFNRLREQVD

-395 FSSQLSTFNS
+395 FNS
-405 QLSSVCFGL
+405 QFSILNSQFSSVCFGL

-509 LCNHPRNMSDELI
+509 LCDHARNMSDELI

-537 NYFLSK
+537 NYFLAK

-591 ITMELIRRGYA
+591 ITMELIRRGYS
-602 DDDIKNIMGAG
+602 DDDIKNIMGLG
-613 FVKYYKRI
+613 FVKYYLKI
-621 INKECDM
+621 

>member
-1 MRNEKLGM
+1 MNK
-9 RRVELEKGGINSQLS
+9 NFQLS
-24 TLNFQLRIGVSSGWW
+24 TFNFQLKIGISSGWW

-77 MVDGLLLTGGGDIDP
+77 MVDGVLLTGGGDIDP

-115 TLVRLARQ
+115 TLVRLARR

-154 GNAQLGNAQCTMH
+154 DS
-167 NAQFNCEG
+167 E
-175 KDEKDVFNSQLST
+175 
-188 FNSQLLRHSQG
+188 LLQHSQG
-199 DQPRSEVAHE
+199 EQPRSETAHA
-209 VELAPGSWIAKVMG
+209 VELVPGSLIAKVMG
-223 KQVVE
+223 RQIVE

-236 LRKIA
+236 LRNIA

-278 YPEQAALFNWLM
+278 HPEEAALFNWLVD
-290 EEAEVYGRARKLHCT
+290 EAAVYRRARGIHRT

-325 GVRQDAEEVK
+325 GVRQNPDEVK
-335 VDFVKMKDGDVAC
+335 VDFVKMMDGDVAC
-348 TFMVAYLPQVELDD
+348 TFMVAYLPQVPLDSP
-362 VDYKQK
+362 DYKQK
-368 AQEAHN
+368 AEEAHN
-374 VAVETFTRLHEQVD
+374 VAVETFMRLREQVD
-388 RYPELVR
+388 KYPEKVR
-395 FSSQLSTFNS
+395 FNTQLSGIKPQVVN
-405 QLSSVCFGL
+405 VCFGL
-414 ENGFALAGDIGNVQK
+414 ENGFALAGDIRNVKK

-447 LCDSARGKGTHG
+447 LCDSARGNNTHG
-459 GLSDFGREVIREMNR
+459 GLSDFGREVISEMNR

-494 FSSQPIIATHTSAKA
+494 FSTQPIIATHTSAKT
-509 LCNHPRNMSDELI
+509 LCDHPRNMSDELI
-522 VKLAQSGGRIHVCLY
+522 VKLAKSGGRIHVCLY
-537 NYFLSK
+537 NYFLAK
-543 DGRADI
+543 DGQADI
-549 NTICDHIDHMVK
+549 NTICDHIDYMVK
-561 LVGSESVG
+561 LVGSEHVG
-569 IGSDFDGG
+569 VGSDFDGG
-577 GGVLGCNDTSELIN
+577 GGVLGCNDSSELIN
-591 ITMELIRRGYA
+591 ITMELIRRGYS
-602 DDDIKNIMGAG
+602 DEDVKNIMGVG
-613 FVKYYKRI
+613 FVKYYQK
-621 INKECDM
+621 INL

>member
-1 MRNEKLGM
+1 MNY
-9 RRVELEKGGINSQLS
+9 ELK
-24 TLNFQLRIGVSSGWW
+24 IGVSSGWW

-115 TLVRLARQ
+115 ALVRLARQ

-145 IYQDIYTQL
+145 IYQDIYTQI
-154 GNAQLGNAQCTMH
+154 
-167 NAQFNCEG
+167 ES
-175 KDEKDVFNSQLST
+175 E
-188 FNSQLLRHSQG
+188 LLPHSQG

-209 VELAPGSWIAKVMG
+209 VELAPGALIAKVMG
-223 KQVVE
+223 KQVVG

-278 YPEQAALFNWLM
+278 HPEQKALFDWLM
-290 EEAEVYGRARKLHCT
+290 VEAEIYGHARCLHRE
-305 SPVVD
+305 SLVVD

-325 GVRQDAEEVK
+325 GVRQNPEDVK
-335 VDFVKMKDGDVAC
+335 VDFVKMQDGDVAL
-348 TFMVAYLPQVELDD
+348 TFMVAYLPQVALDD

-368 AQEAHN
+368 AKEAHD
-374 VAVETFTRLHEQVD
+374 VAVDTFVRLREQVNK
-388 RYPELVR
+388 YPEKVQ
-395 FSSQLSTFNS
+395 FNTQLAEFKPQSVN
-405 QLSSVCFGL
+405 VCFGL
-414 ENGFALAGDIGNVQK
+414 ENGFALAGDIRNVEK

-447 LCDSARGKGTHG
+447 LCDSARGNNTHG

-494 FSSQPIIATHTSAKA
+494 YSTQPIIATHTSAKA
-509 LCNHPRNMSDELI
+509 LCDHPRNMSDELI
-522 VKLAQSGGRIHVCLY
+522 VKLANSGGRIHVCLY
-537 NYFLSK
+537 NYFLAK

-549 NTICDHIDHMVK
+549 NTICNHIDHIVR
-561 LVGSESVG
+561 LVGSEHVG
-569 IGSDFDGG
+569 VGSDFDGG
-577 GGVLGCNDTSELIN
+577 GGVVGCNDSSELIN
-591 ITMELIRRGYA
+591 ITMELIRRGYS
-602 DDDIKNIMGAG
+602 DEDIKNIMGKG
-613 FVKYYKRI
+613 FVNYYSKI
-621 INKECDM
+621 

>member
-1 MRNEKLGM
+1 MNK
-9 RRVELEKGGINSQLS
+9 
-24 TLNFQLRIGVSSGWW
+24 NFQLLTFNFQLKIGVSSGWW

-115 TLVRLARQ
+115 ALVRLARQ
-123 RCMPVLGICRG
+123 RCMPTLGICRG

-145 IYQDIYTQL
+145 IYQD
-154 GNAQLGNAQCTMH
+154 H
-167 NAQFNCEG
+167 NF
-175 KDEKDVFNSQLST
+175 QLST
-188 FNSQLLRHSQG
+188 HNFQLLNHSQG
-199 DQPRSEVAHE
+199 DQPRSETAHA
-209 VELAPGSWIAKVMG
+209 VNLAPGSLIAKVMG
-223 KQVVE
+223 KQIIE

-257 IEVPGY
+257 IEVPEY

-278 YPEQAALFNWLM
+278 YPEEANLFNWLV
-290 EEAEVYGRARKLHCT
+290 EEAAVYSRARKIHRT

-325 GVRQDAEEVK
+325 GVRQNPDEVK
-335 VDFVKMKDGDVAC
+335 VDFVKMHDGDVAC
-348 TFMVAYLPQVELDD
+348 TFMVAYLPQVSLDD
-362 VDYKQK
+362 TNYKQK
-368 AQEAHN
+368 AEDAHN
-374 VAVETFTRLHEQVD
+374 VAVETFTRLREQVD
-388 RYPELVR
+388 RYPEKVR
-395 FSSQLSTFNS
+395 FNTQLSVIKPQMIN
-405 QLSSVCFGL
+405 VCFGL
-414 ENGFALAGDIGNVQK
+414 ENGFALAGDIRNVKK

-447 LCDSARGKGTHG
+447 LCDSARGNNTHG

-474 LGMMVDVSHAADST
+474 LGMMIDVSHAADST

-494 FSSQPIIATHTSAKA
+494 FSTQPIIATHTSSKS
-509 LCNHPRNMSDELI
+509 LCDHPRNMSDELI
-522 VKLAQSGGRIHVCLY
+522 VKLAKSGGRIHVCLY
-537 NYFLSK
+537 NYFLAK
-543 DGRADI
+543 DGQADI
-549 NTICDHIDHMVK
+549 NTICDHIDYMVK
-561 LVGSESVG
+561 LVGSEHVG
-569 IGSDFDGG
+569 VGSDFDGG
-577 GGVLGCNDTSELIN
+577 GGVLGCNDSSELIN
-591 ITMELIRRGYA
+591 ITQELIRRGYS
-602 DDDIKNIMGAG
+602 DDDIKNIMGVG
-613 FVKYYKRI
+613 FVKYYEK
-621 INKECDM
+621 INL

>member
-1 MRNEKLGM
+1 MNY
-9 RRVELEKGGINSQLS
+9 ELKIGI
-24 TLNFQLRIGVSSGWW
+24 SSGWW

-51 CIIDAGATPVVFPV
+51 CIVDAGATPVVFPV

-115 TLVRLARQ
+115 ALVRLARQ

-145 IYQDIYTQL
+145 IYQDIYTQI
-154 GNAQLGNAQCTMH
+154 
-167 NAQFNCEG
+167 E
-175 KDEKDVFNSQLST
+175 NSEA
-188 FNSQLLRHSQG
+188 LLAHSQG

-209 VELAPGSWIAKVMG
+209 VELAPGSLIAKVMG
-223 KQVVE
+223 KRVVG

-241 PSCRAVGFAP
+241 ASCRAVGFAP

-278 YPEQAALFNWLM
+278 HPEQKALFDWLM
-290 EEAEVYGRARKLHCT
+290 EEAEVYGRARELHRT

-325 GVRQDAEEVK
+325 GVRQEPEDVK
-335 VDFVKMKDGDVAC
+335 VDFVKMRQGNVAL
-348 TFMVAYLPQVELDD
+348 TFMVAYLPQMELDD

-368 AQEAHN
+368 AQEAHD
-374 VAVETFTRLHEQVD
+374 VAVETFNRLREQVD
-388 RYPELVR
+388 RYPEKVKFNTR
-395 FSSQLSTFNS
+395 LSGLEAQSVN
-405 QLSSVCFGL
+405 VCFGL

-494 FSSQPIIATHTSAKA
+494 YSTQPIIATHTSAKA
-509 LCNHPRNMSDELI
+509 LCDHPRNMSDELI
-522 VKLAQSGGRIHVCLY
+522 VKLANSGGRIHVCLY
-537 NYFLSK
+537 NYFLAK

-549 NTICDHIDHMVK
+549 NTICNHIDHIVR
-561 LVGSESVG
+561 LVGSEHVG
-569 IGSDFDGG
+569 VGSDFDGG
-577 GGVLGCNDTSELIN
+577 GGVVGCNDSSELIN
-591 ITMELIRRGYA
+591 ITMELIRRGYS
-602 DDDIKNIMGAG
+602 DEDIKNIMGKG
-613 FVKYYKRI
+613 FVNYYSKI
-621 INKECDM
+621 

>member
-1 MRNEKLGM
+1 MNK
-9 RRVELEKGGINSQLS
+9 NFQLS
-24 TLNFQLRIGVSSGWW
+24 TFNFQLKIGISSGWW

-77 MVDGLLLTGGGDIDP
+77 MVDGVLLTGGGDIDP

-115 TLVRLARQ
+115 TLVRLARR

-154 GNAQLGNAQCTMH
+154 DS
-167 NAQFNCEG
+167 E
-175 KDEKDVFNSQLST
+175 
-188 FNSQLLRHSQG
+188 LLQHSQG
-199 DQPRSEVAHE
+199 EQPRSETAHA
-209 VELAPGSWIAKVMG
+209 VELVPGSLIAKVMG
-223 KQVVE
+223 RQIVE

-236 LRKIA
+236 LRNIA

-278 YPEQAALFNWLM
+278 HPEEAALFNWLVD
-290 EEAEVYGRARKLHCT
+290 EAAVYRRARGIHRT

-325 GVRQDAEEVK
+325 GVRQNPDEVK
-335 VDFVKMKDGDVAC
+335 VDFVKMMDGDVAC
-348 TFMVAYLPQVELDD
+348 TFMVAYLPQVPLDSP
-362 VDYKQK
+362 DYKQK
-368 AQEAHN
+368 AEEAHN
-374 VAVETFTRLHEQVD
+374 VAVETFMRLREQVD
-388 RYPELVR
+388 KYPEKVR
-395 FSSQLSTFNS
+395 FNTQLSGIKLQVVN
-405 QLSSVCFGL
+405 VCFGL
-414 ENGFALAGDIGNVQK
+414 ENGFALAGDIRNVKK

-447 LCDSARGKGTHG
+447 LSDSARGNNTHG
-459 GLSDFGREVIREMNR
+459 GLSDFGREVISEMNR

-494 FSSQPIIATHTSAKA
+494 FSTQPIIATHTSAKT
-509 LCNHPRNMSDELI
+509 LCDHPRNMSDELI
-522 VKLAQSGGRIHVCLY
+522 VKLAKSGGRIHVCLY
-537 NYFLSK
+537 NYFLAK
-543 DGRADI
+543 DGQADI
-549 NTICDHIDHMVK
+549 NTICDHIDYMVK
-561 LVGSESVG
+561 LVGSEHVG
-569 IGSDFDGG
+569 VGSDFDGG
-577 GGVLGCNDTSELIN
+577 GGVLGCNDSSELIN
-591 ITMELIRRGYA
+591 ITMELIRRGYS
-602 DDDIKNIMGAG
+602 DEDVKNIMGVG
-613 FVKYYKRI
+613 FVKYYQK
-621 INKECDM
+621 INL

>member
-1 MRNEKLGM
+1 MNK
-9 RRVELEKGGINSQLS
+9 NFQLS
-24 TLNFQLRIGVSSGWW
+24 TFNFQLKIGISSGWW

-77 MVDGLLLTGGGDIDP
+77 MVDGVLLTGGGDIDP

-115 TLVRLARQ
+115 TLVRLARR

-154 GNAQLGNAQCTMH
+154 DS
-167 NAQFNCEG
+167 E
-175 KDEKDVFNSQLST
+175 
-188 FNSQLLRHSQG
+188 LLQHSQG
-199 DQPRSEVAHE
+199 EQPRSETAHA
-209 VELAPGSWIAKVMG
+209 VELVPGSLIAKVMG
-223 KQVVE
+223 RQIVE

-236 LRKIA
+236 LRNIA

-278 YPEQAALFNWLM
+278 HPEEAALFNWLVD
-290 EEAEVYGRARKLHCT
+290 EAAVYRRACGIHRT

-325 GVRQDAEEVK
+325 GVRQNPDEVK
-335 VDFVKMKDGDVAC
+335 VDFVKMMDGDVAC
-348 TFMVAYLPQVELDD
+348 TFMVAYLPQVPLDSP
-362 VDYKQK
+362 DYKQK
-368 AQEAHN
+368 AEEAHN
-374 VAVETFTRLHEQVD
+374 VAVETFMRLREQVD
-388 RYPELVR
+388 KYPEKVR
-395 FSSQLSTFNS
+395 FNTQLSGIKPQVVN
-405 QLSSVCFGL
+405 VCFGL
-414 ENGFALAGDIGNVQK
+414 ENGFALAGDIRNVKK

-447 LCDSARGKGTHG
+447 LCDSARGNNTHG
-459 GLSDFGREVIREMNR
+459 GLSDFGREVISEMNR

-494 FSSQPIIATHTSAKA
+494 FSTQPIIATHTSAKT
-509 LCNHPRNMSDELI
+509 LCDHPRNMSDELI
-522 VKLAQSGGRIHVCLY
+522 VKLAKSGGRIHVCLY
-537 NYFLSK
+537 NYFLAK
-543 DGRADI
+543 DGQADI
-549 NTICDHIDHMVK
+549 NTICDHIDYMVK
-561 LVGSESVG
+561 LVGSEHVG
-569 IGSDFDGG
+569 VGSDFDGG
-577 GGVLGCNDTSELIN
+577 GGVLGCNDSSELIN
-591 ITMELIRRGYA
+591 ITMELIRRGYS
-602 DDDIKNIMGAG
+602 DEDVKNIMGVG
-613 FVKYYKRI
+613 FVKYYQK
-621 INKECDM
+621 INL

>member
-1 MRNEKLGM
+1 MNY
-9 RRVELEKGGINSQLS
+9 ELK
-24 TLNFQLRIGVSSGWW
+24 IGVSSGWW

-115 TLVRLARQ
+115 ALVRLARQ
-123 RCMPVLGICRG
+123 CCMPVLGICRG

-145 IYQDIYTQL
+145 IYQDIYTQI
-154 GNAQLGNAQCTMH
+154 
-167 NAQFNCEG
+167 ES
-175 KDEKDVFNSQLST
+175 E
-188 FNSQLLRHSQG
+188 LLPHSQG

-209 VELAPGSWIAKVMG
+209 VELAPGSLIAKVMG
-223 KQVVE
+223 KQVVG

-278 YPEQAALFNWLM
+278 HPEQKALFDWLM
-290 EEAEVYGRARKLHCT
+290 AEAGIYGHARRLHRE

-325 GVRQDAEEVK
+325 GVRQNPEDVK
-335 VDFVKMKDGDVAC
+335 VDFVKMQDGDVAL
-348 TFMVAYLPQVELDD
+348 TFMVAYLPQVALDD

-368 AQEAHN
+368 AKEAHD
-374 VAVETFTRLHEQVD
+374 VAVDTFVRLREQVNK
-388 RYPELVR
+388 YPEKVQ
-395 FSSQLSTFNS
+395 FNTQLAEFKPQSVN
-405 QLSSVCFGL
+405 VCFGL
-414 ENGFALAGDIGNVQK
+414 ENGFALAGDIRNVEK

-447 LCDSARGKGTHG
+447 LCDSARGNNTHG

-494 FSSQPIIATHTSAKA
+494 YSTQPIIATHTSAKA

-522 VKLAQSGGRIHVCLY
+522 VKLANSGGRIHVCFY
-537 NYFLSK
+537 NYFLAK
-543 DGRADI
+543 DARADI
-549 NTICDHIDHMVK
+549 NTICNHIDHIVR
-561 LVGSESVG
+561 LVGSEHVG
-569 IGSDFDGG
+569 VGSDFDGG
-577 GGVLGCNDTSELIN
+577 GGVVGCNDSSELIN
-591 ITMELIRRGYA
+591 ITMELIRRGYS
-602 DDDIKNIMGAG
+602 DEDIKNIMGKG
-613 FVKYYKRI
+613 FVNYYSKI
-621 INKECDM
+621 

>member
-1 MRNEKLGM
+1 MKNEELGVRNG
-9 RRVELEKGGINSQLS
+9 RGNSQLS
-24 TLNFQLRIGVSSGWW
+24 TFNFQLKIGVSSGWW

-65 TDNEQIL
+65 TDNKQIL

-115 TLVRLARQ
+115 ALVRLARQ

-145 IYQDIYTQL
+145 IYQDIYTQIE
-154 GNAQLGNAQCTMH
+154 NAQCTMH
-167 NAQFNCEG
+167 NAQSVCT
-175 KDEKDVFNSQLST
+175 K
-188 FNSQLLRHSQG
+188 LLKHSQG

-209 VELAPGSWIAKVMG
+209 VELAPGSLIAKVMG
-223 KQVVE
+223 KKVVE

-278 YPEQAALFNWLM
+278 YPEQAALFSWLM
-290 EEAEVYGRARKLHCT
+290 EESAVYKRARNIHRT

-325 GVRQDAEEVK
+325 GVRQDPEDVK
-335 VDFVKMKDGDVAC
+335 VDFVKMQDGDVAL
-348 TFMVAYLPQVELDD
+348 TFMVAYLPQVSLDD
-362 VDYKQK
+362 VDYKMK
-368 AQEAHN
+368 AQEAHDM
-374 VAVETFTRLHEQVD
+374 AIDTFEKLHAQVD
-388 RYPELVR
+388 KCPDKVR
-395 FSSQLSTFNS
+395 FNTQLSALNS
-405 QLSSVCFGL
+405 QLSNVCFGL
-414 ENGFALAGDIGNVQK
+414 ENGFALAGDIRNVEK
-429 FYDMG
+429 FYNMG

-447 LCDSARGKGTHG
+447 LCDSARGNNTHG
-459 GLSDFGREVIREMNR
+459 GLSDFGRDVIREMNR

-494 FSSQPIIATHTSAKA
+494 YSTQPIIATHTSAKS
-509 LCNHPRNMSDELI
+509 LCDHPRNMSDELM
-522 VKLAQSGGRIHVCLY
+522 VKLAQSEGRIHVCLY
-537 NYFLSK
+537 NYFLAK
-543 DGRADI
+543 DGQADI
-549 NTICDHIDHMVK
+549 NTICDHIDYMVK
-561 LVGSESVG
+561 LVGSEHVG
-569 IGSDFDGG
+569 VGSDFDGG
-577 GGVLGCNDTSELIN
+577 GGVLGCNDSSELIN
-591 ITMELIRRGYA
+591 ITMELIRRGYS
-602 DDDIKNIMGAG
+602 DEDIKNIMGVG
-613 FVKYYKRI
+613 FVKYYSKL
-621 INKECDM
+621 

>member
-1 MRNEKLGM
+1 MRSDFRLKI
-9 RRVELEKGGINSQLS
+9 GI
-24 TLNFQLRIGVSSGWW
+24 SSGWW

-115 TLVRLARQ
+115 ALVRLARR

-154 GNAQLGNAQCTMH
+154 DNAQCTMH

-175 KDEKDVFNSQLST
+175 KDETEGFNSS
-188 FNSQLLRHSQG
+188 LLNHSQG

-209 VELAPGSWIAKVMG
+209 VELAPGSLIARVMG
-223 KQVVE
+223 KRVVG
-228 VNTFHHQS
+228 VNTYHHQS

-257 IEVPGY
+257 IEVSGY

-278 YPEQAALFNWLM
+278 HPEQKALFDWLM
-290 EEAEVYGRARKLHCT
+290 EEAEVYGRARELHRT

-325 GVRQDAEEVK
+325 GERQNPEDVK
-335 VDFVKMKDGDVAC
+335 VDFVKMKDGDVAL
-348 TFMVAYLPQVELDD
+348 TFMVAYLPQESLEDA
-362 VDYKQK
+362 DYKQK
-368 AQEAHN
+368 AQEAHD
-374 VAVETFTRLHEQVD
+374 VAVDTFVRLREQVD
-388 RYPELVR
+388 RRPELVG
-395 FSSQLSTFNS
+395 FSSQLSIFNS

-414 ENGFALAGDIGNVQK
+414 ENGFALAGDIRNVEK
-429 FYDMG
+429 FYNMG

-494 FSSQPIIATHTSAKA
+494 YSNQPIIATHTSAKA
-509 LCNHPRNMSDELI
+509 LCDHPRNMSDELI

-537 NYFLSK
+537 NYFLAK

-549 NTICDHIDHMVK
+549 NTICDHIDHIVK
-561 LVGSESVG
+561 LVGSEYVG

-577 GGVLGCNDTSELIN
+577 GGVLGCNDSSELIN
-591 ITMELIRRGYA
+591 ITMELIRRGYS
-602 DDDIKNIMGAG
+602 DNDIKNIMGAG
-613 FVKYYKRI
+613 FVKYYSRI
-621 INKECDM
+621 

>member
-1 MRNEKLGM
+1 MRND
-9 RRVELEKGGINSQLS
+9 
-24 TLNFQLRIGVSSGWW
+24 FQLKIGISSGWW

-51 CIIDAGATPVVFPV
+51 CIIDAGATPIVFPV

-115 TLVRLARQ
+115 ALVRLARQ

-145 IYQDIYTQL
+145 IYQDIYTQI
-154 GNAQLGNAQCTMH
+154 
-167 NAQFNCEG
+167 ES
-175 KDEKDVFNSQLST
+175 E
-188 FNSQLLRHSQG
+188 LLPHSQG
-199 DQPRSEVAHE
+199 DQPRSEVAHI
-209 VELAPGSWIAKVMG
+209 VELAPGSLIAKVMG
-223 KQVVE
+223 KQEVG

-263 KMIGVQWHPENLYKE
+263 KMIGVQWHSENLYKE
-278 YPEQAALFNWLM
+278 HPEQKALFDWLM
-290 EEAEVYGRARKLHCT
+290 EEAEIYGHARRLHRE

-325 GVRQDAEEVK
+325 GVRQNTEDVK
-335 VDFVKMKDGDVAC
+335 VDFVKMQDGDVAL
-348 TFMVAYLPQVELDD
+348 TFMVAYLPQVALDD
-362 VDYKQK
+362 KDYKQK
-368 AQEAHN
+368 AQEAHD
-374 VAVETFTRLHEQVD
+374 VAVETFVRLREQVD
-388 RYPELVR
+388 RYPEKV
-395 FSSQLSTFNS
+395 QFNTQITEIKPQS
-405 QLSSVCFGL
+405 VNVCFGL
-414 ENGFALAGDIGNVQK
+414 ENGFALAGDIRNVEK

-447 LCDSARGKGTHG
+447 LCDSARGNNKHG

-474 LGMMVDVSHAADST
+474 LGMMVDVSHAADTT

-494 FSSQPIIATHTSAKA
+494 YSTQPIIATHTSAKA
-509 LCNHPRNMSDELI
+509 LCDHPRNMSDELI
-522 VKLAQSGGRIHVCLY
+522 VKLAKSGGRIHVCLY
-537 NYFLSK
+537 NYFLAK

-561 LVGSESVG
+561 LVGSEYVG

-577 GGVLGCNDTSELIN
+577 GGVLGCNDSSELIN
-591 ITMELIRRGYA
+591 ITMELIRRGYS
-602 DDDIKNIMGAG
+602 DGEVKNIMGEG
-613 FVKYYKRI
+613 FVKYYSKI
-621 INKECDM
+621 

>member
-1 MRNEKLGM
+1 MNEELEMRNEEFK
-9 RRVELEKGGINSQLS
+9 
-24 TLNFQLRIGVSSGWW
+24 LRIGISSGWW

-115 TLVRLARQ
+115 ALVRLARR

-145 IYQDIYTQL
+145 IYQDIY
-154 GNAQLGNAQCTMH
+154 AQI
-167 NAQFNCEG
+167 EG
-175 KDEKDVFNSQLST
+175 KTRDTRHEIEVDNENYK
-188 FNSQLLRHSQG
+188 LLKHSQG
-199 DQPRSEVAHE
+199 DQPRSEVAHT
-209 VELAPGSWIAKVMG
+209 VELAPGSLIAKVMG
-223 KQVVE
+223 KMVVG

-278 YPEQAALFNWLM
+278 YPEQKALFDWLM
-290 EEAEVYGRARKLHCT
+290 DEAAVYSRAREIHRT

-325 GVRQDAEEVK
+325 GVCQNPDEVK

-348 TFMVAYLPQVELDD
+348 TFMVAYLPQVPLDAP
-362 VDYKQK
+362 DYKQK
-368 AQEAHN
+368 AEDAHN
-374 VAVETFTRLHEQVD
+374 VAVDTFKRLREQVD
-388 RYPELVR
+388 KSPELVQFDSDNGGVNIR
-395 FSSQLSTFNS
+395 
-405 QLSSVCFGL
+405 FGL
-414 ENGFALAGDIGNVQK
+414 ENGFALAGDIRNVEK
-429 FYDMG
+429 FYNMG

-447 LCDSARGKGTHG
+447 LCDSARGNNTHG

-494 FSSQPIIATHTSAKA
+494 FSNQPIIATHTSAKA
-509 LCNHPRNMSDELI
+509 LCDHPRNMSDELI
-522 VKLAQSGGRIHVCLY
+522 VKLAKSGGRIHVCLY
-537 NYFLSK
+537 NYFLAK
-543 DGRADI
+543 DGNADI
-549 NTICDHIDHMVK
+549 NTICDHIDHIVK
-561 LVGSESVG
+561 LVGSEYVG
-569 IGSDFDGG
+569 VGSDFDGG

-591 ITMELIRRGYA
+591 ITMELIRRGYR
-602 DDDIKNIMGAG
+602 DEDIKNIMGAG
-613 FVKYYKRI
+613 FVKYYEKI
-621 INKECDM
+621 KL

>member
-1 MRNEKLGM
+1 MNY
-9 RRVELEKGGINSQLS
+9 ELK
-24 TLNFQLRIGVSSGWW
+24 IGVSSGWW

-65 TDNEQIL
+65 IDNEQIL

-102 SGKPCALRDEFDL
+102 SGKPCAMRDEFDL
-115 TLVRLARQ
+115 ALVRLARQ

-145 IYQDIYTQL
+145 IYQDIYTQI
-154 GNAQLGNAQCTMH
+154 
-167 NAQFNCEG
+167 ES
-175 KDEKDVFNSQLST
+175 E
-188 FNSQLLRHSQG
+188 LLAHSQG

-209 VELAPGSWIAKVMG
+209 VELAPGSLIAKVMG
-223 KQVVE
+223 KQVVG

-278 YPEQAALFNWLM
+278 HPEQKALFDWLM
-290 EEAEVYGRARKLHCT
+290 AEAEIYGHARRLHRE

-310 THTDTPMVWTETTDL
+310 THTDTPMVWTDTTDL
-325 GVRQDAEEVK
+325 GVRQNPEDVK
-335 VDFVKMKDGDVAC
+335 VDFVKMQDGDVAL
-348 TFMVAYLPQVELDD
+348 TFMVAYLPQVALDD

-368 AQEAHN
+368 AKEAHD
-374 VAVETFTRLHEQVD
+374 VAVDTFVRLREQVD
-388 RYPELVR
+388 KYPEKV
-395 FSSQLSTFNS
+395 QFNTLLAEFKPQS
-405 QLSSVCFGL
+405 VNVCFGL
-414 ENGFALAGDIGNVQK
+414 ENGFALAGDIRNVEK

-447 LCDSARGKGTHG
+447 LCDSARGNNTHG

-494 FSSQPIIATHTSAKA
+494 YSTQPIIATHTSAKA
-509 LCNHPRNMSDELI
+509 LCDHPRNMSDELI
-522 VKLAQSGGRIHVCLY
+522 VKLANSGGRIHVCLY
-537 NYFLSK
+537 NYFLAK

-549 NTICDHIDHMVK
+549 NTICNHIDHIVR
-561 LVGSESVG
+561 LVGSEHVG
-569 IGSDFDGG
+569 VGSDFDGG
-577 GGVLGCNDTSELIN
+577 GGVVGCNDSSELIN
-591 ITMELIRRGYA
+591 ITMELIRRGYS
-602 DDDIKNIMGAG
+602 DEDIKNIMGKG
-613 FVKYYKRI
+613 FVNYYSKI
-621 INKECDM
+621 

>member
-1 MRNEKLGM
+1 MNY
-9 RRVELEKGGINSQLS
+9 ELK
-24 TLNFQLRIGVSSGWW
+24 IGVSSGWW

-65 TDNEQIL
+65 TDNKQIL

-115 TLVRLARQ
+115 ALVRLARQ

-145 IYQDIYTQL
+145 IYQDIYTQI
-154 GNAQLGNAQCTMH
+154 
-167 NAQFNCEG
+167 ES
-175 KDEKDVFNSQLST
+175 E
-188 FNSQLLRHSQG
+188 LLAHSQG
-199 DQPRSEVAHE
+199 DQPRGEVAHE
-209 VELAPGSWIAKVMG
+209 VELAPGSLIAKVMG
-223 KQVVE
+223 KQVVG

-278 YPEQAALFNWLM
+278 HPEQKALFDWLM
-290 EEAEVYGRARKLHCT
+290 AEAEIYGHARRLHRE

-310 THTDTPMVWTETTDL
+310 THTDTPMVWTDTTDL
-325 GVRQDAEEVK
+325 GVRQNPEDVK
-335 VDFVKMKDGDVAC
+335 VDFVKMQDGDVAL
-348 TFMVAYLPQVELDD
+348 TFMVAYLPQVALDD

-368 AQEAHN
+368 AKEAHD
-374 VAVETFTRLHEQVD
+374 VAVDTFVRLREQVD
-388 RYPELVR
+388 KYPEKVQFNTQLVE
-395 FSSQLSTFNS
+395 FKPQSVN
-405 QLSSVCFGL
+405 VCFGL
-414 ENGFALAGDIGNVQK
+414 ENGFALAGDIRNVEK

-447 LCDSARGKGTHG
+447 LCDSARGNNTHG

-494 FSSQPIIATHTSAKA
+494 YSTQPIIATHTSAKA
-509 LCNHPRNMSDELI
+509 LCDHPRNMSDELI
-522 VKLAQSGGRIHVCLY
+522 VKLANSGGRIHVCLY
-537 NYFLSK
+537 NYFLAK

-549 NTICDHIDHMVK
+549 NTICNHIDHIVR
-561 LVGSESVG
+561 LVGSEHVG
-569 IGSDFDGG
+569 VGSDFDGG
-577 GGVLGCNDTSELIN
+577 GGVVGCNDSSELIN
-591 ITMELIRRGYA
+591 ITMELIRRGYS
-602 DDDIKNIMGAG
+602 DEDIKNIMGKG
-613 FVKYYKRI
+613 FVNYYSKI
-621 INKECDM
+621 

>member
-1 MRNEKLGM
+1 MRNEEFK
-9 RRVELEKGGINSQLS
+9 
-24 TLNFQLRIGVSSGWW
+24 LRIGISSGWW

-115 TLVRLARQ
+115 ALVRLARR

-145 IYQDIYTQL
+145 IYQDIY
-154 GNAQLGNAQCTMH
+154 AQI
-167 NAQFNCEG
+167 EG
-175 KDEKDVFNSQLST
+175 KTRDTRYEIEVDNENYK
-188 FNSQLLRHSQG
+188 LLKHSQG
-199 DQPRSEVAHE
+199 DQPRSEVAHT
-209 VELAPGSWIAKVMG
+209 VELAPGSLIAKVMG
-223 KQVVE
+223 KMVVG

-278 YPEQAALFNWLM
+278 YPEQKALFEWLVD
-290 EEAEVYGRARKLHCT
+290 EAAVYNRAREIHRT

-325 GVRQDAEEVK
+325 GVRQNPDEVK

-348 TFMVAYLPQVELDD
+348 TFMVAYLPQVPLDAP
-362 VDYKQK
+362 DYKQK
-368 AQEAHN
+368 AEDAHN
-374 VAVETFTRLHEQVD
+374 VAVDTFKRLREQVD
-388 RYPELVR
+388 KSPELVQFDSDNGGVNIR
-395 FSSQLSTFNS
+395 
-405 QLSSVCFGL
+405 FGL
-414 ENGFALAGDIGNVQK
+414 ENGFALAGDIRNVEK
-429 FYDMG
+429 FYNMG

-447 LCDSARGKGTHG
+447 LCDSARGNNTHG

-494 FSSQPIIATHTSAKA
+494 FSNQPIIATHTSAKA
-509 LCNHPRNMSDELI
+509 LCDHPRNMSDELI
-522 VKLAQSGGRIHVCLY
+522 VKLAKSGGRIHVCLY
-537 NYFLSK
+537 NYFLAK
-543 DGRADI
+543 DGNADI

-561 LVGSESVG
+561 LVGSEYVG
-569 IGSDFDGG
+569 VGSDFDGG

-591 ITMELIRRGYA
+591 ITMELIRRGYR
-602 DDDIKNIMGAG
+602 DEDIKNIMGAG
-613 FVKYYKRI
+613 FVKYYEK
-621 INKECDM
+621 INL

>member
-1 MRNEKLGM
+1 MSY
-9 RRVELEKGGINSQLS
+9 ELKIGI
-24 TLNFQLRIGVSSGWW
+24 SSGWW

-115 TLVRLARQ
+115 ALVRLARQ

-154 GNAQLGNAQCTMH
+154 DA
-167 NAQFNCEG
+167 E
-175 KDEKDVFNSQLST
+175 
-188 FNSQLLRHSQG
+188 LLPHSQG
-199 DQPRSEVAHE
+199 DQPRCEVAHA
-209 VELAPGSWIAKVMG
+209 VELAPGSLIAKVIG
-223 KQVVE
+223 KQIVD

-290 EEAEVYGRARKLHCT
+290 EEAEVYGRARRLHRE

-310 THTDTPMVWTETTDL
+310 THTDTPMVWTDTTDL
-325 GVRQDAEEVK
+325 GVRQNPEDVK
-335 VDFVKMKDGDVAC
+335 VDFVKMQDGDVAL
-348 TFMVAYLPQVELDD
+348 TFMVAYLPQVALDD

-368 AQEAHN
+368 AKEAHD
-374 VAVETFTRLHEQVD
+374 VAVDTFVRLREQVNK
-388 RYPELVR
+388 YPEKVQ
-395 FSSQLSTFNS
+395 FNTQLAEFKPQSVN
-405 QLSSVCFGL
+405 VCFGL
-414 ENGFALAGDIGNVQK
+414 ENGFALAGDIRNVEK

-447 LCDSARGKGTHG
+447 LCDSARGNNTHG

-494 FSSQPIIATHTSAKA
+494 FSSKPIIATHTSAKA
-509 LCNHPRNMSDELI
+509 LCDHPRNMSDELI
-522 VKLAQSGGRIHVCLY
+522 VKLANSGGRIHVCLY
-537 NYFLSK
+537 NYFLAK

-549 NTICDHIDHMVK
+549 NTICNHIDHIVR
-561 LVGSESVG
+561 LVGSEHVG
-569 IGSDFDGG
+569 VGSDFDGG
-577 GGVLGCNDTSELIN
+577 GGVVGCNDSSELIN
-591 ITMELIRRGYA
+591 ITMELIRRGYS
-602 DDDIKNIMGAG
+602 DEDIKNIMGKG
-613 FVKYYKRI
+613 FVNYYYKI
-621 INKECDM
+621 